1 MRFSCQCCGTDYAV
15 PNGKMPRGYYK
26 VVCSHCGYKWRKSIG
41 INTNFTRQRTDLEK
55 GIKPGRTSSIDR
67 PAYRPEVLAILREE
81 AAAETRLR
89 RL

>member
-1 MRFSCQCCGTDYAV
+1 
-15 PNGKMPRGYYK
+15 MPRGYYK

-41 INTNFTRQRTDLEK
+41 INTNFTRQSTDLEK
-55 GIKPGRTSSIDR
+55 DIKPGRISSVDR
-67 PAYRPEVLAILREE
+67 PAYQPEVLAILREE